1 MKLPNAERAVVRL
14 EKLTEYSLNP
24 AHDKGGHKAR
34 VFAAALGVSMS
45 DAEWL
50 RAELLRIARE
60 GEASLTKTSVFG
72 THYVID
78 ALMTRGELSA
88 VVRTAWI
95 IEAGSDHPRLTS
107 CYVRGK

>member
-34 VFAAALGVSMS
+34 VFASASGITID

-50 RAELLRIARE
+50 REECLRVARE
-60 GEASLTKTSVFG
+60 GEATQTKTS
-72 THYVID
+72 IL
-78 ALMTRGELSA
+78 APIILLMLSSVA
-88 VVRTAWI
+88 VKGRPLC
-95 IEAGSDHPRLTS
+95 EPHGSSKRAAIFRD
-107 CYVRGK
+107 